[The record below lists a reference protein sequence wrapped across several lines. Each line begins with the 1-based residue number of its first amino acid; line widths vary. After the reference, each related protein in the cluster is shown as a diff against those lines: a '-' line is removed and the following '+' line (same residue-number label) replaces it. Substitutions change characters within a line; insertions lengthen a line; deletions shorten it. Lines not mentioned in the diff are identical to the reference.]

1 MRPLALPAADD
12 FESWL
17 ERCPL
22 PAGSLREYAVLR
34 TPEGFKVSCGW
45 FVSAE
50 VAPSHAGAATRAP
63 VSAKGALRAEDR
75 PPPINRPPPSEP
87 ACGAVGGGGGGG
99 GGVAPSSEAETVAWV
114 EAALKGGGG
123 SAAETSTLQRAE
135 AALEGGD
142 SGAAAPADPPNA
154 SVSAATASTVQQA
167 LKAATAPPPARD
179 SMRDR
184 APDPGTL
191 ERLKLAISAAETS
204 SQPLPGPPGSQPLP
218 ALPSMS
224 DDDCDP
230 ARAVH
235 GTHAPALEA

>member
-1 MRPLALPAADD
+1 MRPLGLPAADD

-45 FVSAE
+45 FVPAE
-50 VAPSHAGAATRAP
+50 VAPMDHP
-63 VSAKGALRAEDR
+63 L
-75 PPPINRPPPSEP
+75 PSEP
-87 ACGAVGGGGGGG
+87 ACGAVGGGGG

-114 EAALKGGGG
+114 EAALKEGGG

-135 AALEGGD
+135 AALQGGD
-142 SGAAAPADPPNA
+142 SGAAAPADPPDA
-154 SVSAATASTVQQA
+154 SVSAATVSTVQQA

-191 ERLKLAISAAETS
+191 ERLKLAISAAENH
-204 SQPLPGPPGSQPLP
+204 PGSQPLP

-230 ARAVH
+230 ARVVH
-235 GTHAPALEA
+235 GTHTPALEA